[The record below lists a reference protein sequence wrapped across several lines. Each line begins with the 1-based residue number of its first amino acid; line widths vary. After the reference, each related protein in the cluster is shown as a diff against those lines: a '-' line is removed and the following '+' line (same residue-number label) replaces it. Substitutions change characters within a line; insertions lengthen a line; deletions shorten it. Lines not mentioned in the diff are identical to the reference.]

1 MQQKKRI
8 IGIDTR
14 DLKIA
19 KTGAHTYLSELCKT
33 IQNNKA
39 DLQFDYVF
47 LDTRLPVYTGSSKL
61 GKLWEQ
67 LQYMIWKQI
76 TLPIKAWQKGCSLVF
91 CTDYFVPYIHL
102 GFTTVPVFHDAFI
115 WEYPSHYNKYWLG
128 LFKTFG
134 VSAAKKASAVVTV
147 TSYAKEQIAKYSGI
161 NAAKIIPIHIG
172 PKSSIAESNTI
183 KTDAVQLN
191 VAQINSATNNWEH
204 LLNKKYILHVGTI
217 EKRKNLSTLIT
228 AFELLLQNNPQEIYL
243 VIVGQKSNKPTLKD
257 DDVFEMVAASTL
269 LKERVI
275 FTGYLSD
282 SETAILYKHAALYV
296 FPSVNEGFG
305 IPILEA
311 FAHQVPVLA
320 SNNSCLPEVAGNA
333 AICFDPYNVSAL
345 STLMA
350 DTLNDP
356 ALLQSLQQKGTERLE
371 HFCWRKTLDELEAV
385 FERRINNVKAQ

>member
-33 IQNNKA
+33 IQNNRA

-47 LDTRLPVYTGSSKL
+47 IDTCLPIYTGTNKI

-67 LQYMIWKQI
+67 LNYFIWKQI

-91 CTDYFVPYIHL
+91 CTDYFVPYMHL

-115 WEYPSHYNKYWLG
+115 WEYPTHYNRYWLG

-147 TSYAKEQIAKYSGI
+147 TSYAKDQIAKYSGI
-161 NAAKIIPIHIG
+161 DAAKIIPIHIG
-172 PKSSIAESNTI
+172 PKSSIAEP
-183 KTDAVQLN
+183 QLN
-191 VAQINSATNNWEH
+191 TATNNYEH

-217 EKRKNLSTLIT
+217 EKRKNLATLIT
-228 AFELLLQNNPQEIYL
+228 AFELLLQNNTQDLHL
-243 VIVGQKSNKPTLKD
+243 VIVGQKSNKPTLQD
-257 DDVFEMVAASTL
+257 DAIFEMVAASNL
-269 LKERVI
+269 IKERVV

-305 IPILEA
+305 IPLLEA
-311 FAHQVPVLA
+311 FAHKVPVLA

-333 AICFDPYNVSAL
+333 AITFDPYNANAL
-345 STLMA
+345 SKLIA
-350 DTLNDP
+350 QTLNDP
-356 ALLQSLQQKGTERLE
+356 ALIQSLQQRGTERLT
-371 HFCWRKTLDELEAV
+371 HFSWRKTLDALEAV
-385 FERRINNVKAQ
+385 FERSIDY

>member
-33 IQNNKA
+33 IQNNRT

-47 LDTRLPVYTGSSKL
+47 LDTRLPIYTGTNKI

-67 LQYMIWKQI
+67 LNYLIWKQI
-76 TLPIKAWQKGCSLVF
+76 TLPIKAWKHGCSLVF
-91 CTDYFVPYIHL
+91 CTDYFVPYMHL

-115 WEYPSHYNKYWLG
+115 WEYPSHYNRYWLD

-134 VSAAKKASAVVTV
+134 VSGAKKASAVVTV
-147 TSYAKEQIAKYSGI
+147 TSYAKDQIAKYSGI
-161 NAAKIIPIHIG
+161 DAAKIIPIHIG
-172 PKSSIAESNTI
+172 PKSSIAEPQQNT
-183 KTDAVQLN
+183 
-191 VAQINSATNNWEH
+191 ATNNYER

-217 EKRKNLSTLIT
+217 EKRKNLSTLIA
-228 AFELLLQNNPQEIYL
+228 AFELLLQNNTQEIYL
-243 VIVGQKSNKPTLKD
+243 VIVGQKSNKPTLQD
-257 DDVFEMVAASTL
+257 DAIFEMVAASSI
-269 LKERVI
+269 LKERVV

-282 SETAILYKHAALYV
+282 SETATLYKHAELYV

-311 FAHQVPVLA
+311 FAHRVPVLVA
-320 SNNSCLPEVAGNA
+320 NNSCLPEVAGNA
-333 AICFDPYNVSAL
+333 AICFDPYNAVAL
-345 STLMA
+345 STLIA
-350 DTLNDP
+350 QTLNDP
-356 ALLQSLQQKGTERLE
+356 ALIQSLQQRGTERLT
-371 HFCWRKTLDELEAV
+371 HFSWRKTLDVLEAV
-385 FERRINNVKAQ
+385 FERSIDY

>member
-47 LDTRLPVYTGSSKL
+47 LDTHLPVYTGSSKL

-147 TSYAKEQIAKYSGI
+147 TSYAKDQIAKYSGI
-161 NAAKIIPIHIG
+161 DAANIVPIHIG

-204 LLNKKYILHVGTI
+204 LINKKYILHVGTI
-217 EKRKNLSTLIT
+217 EKRKNLATLIT

-243 VIVGQKSNKPTLKD
+243 VIVGQKSNKPTLFD
-257 DDVFEMVAASTL
+257 DAIFEMVAASTL
-269 LKERVI
+269 LNERVI

-282 SETAILYKHAALYV
+282 SETEKLYKHAALYV

-333 AICFDPYNVSAL
+333 AICFDPYNANAL
-345 STLMA
+345 SILMV

-371 HFCWRKTLDELEAV
+371 HFCWRKTLDTLEAV
-385 FERRINNVKAQ
+385 FERSINNAKAQ

>member
-33 IQNNKA
+33 IQNSRA
-39 DLQFDYVF
+39 DLQFEYVF
-47 LDTRLPVYTGSSKL
+47 LDTRLPIYTGTNKI

-67 LQYMIWKQI
+67 LNYLIWKQI

-91 CTDYFVPYIHL
+91 CTDYFVPYLHV

-115 WEYPSHYNKYWLG
+115 WEYPSHYNRHWLG

-147 TSYAKEQIAKYSGI
+147 TSYAKDQIAKYSGI
-161 NAAKIIPIHIG
+161 DAANIIPIHIG
-172 PKSSIAESNTI
+172 PKSSIAEASTDKLEATRQNT
-183 KTDAVQLN
+183 
-191 VAQINSATNNWEH
+191 ATNNYEQ

-243 VIVGQKSNKPTLKD
+243 VIVGQKSNKPTLQD
-257 DDVFEMVAASTL
+257 DAIFEMVAGSSL
-269 LKERVI
+269 LKERVV

-296 FPSVNEGFG
+296 FPSINEGFG

-311 FAHQVPVLA
+311 FAHQVPVLIA
-320 SNNSCLPEVAGNA
+320 DNSCLPEVAGNA
-333 AICFDPYNVSAL
+333 AITFDPYNANAL
-345 STLMA
+345 SKLIA
-350 DTLNDP
+350 QTLNDP
-356 ALLQSLQQKGTERLE
+356 ALIQSLQQRGTERLT
-371 HFCWRKTLDELEAV
+371 HFSWRKTLDALEAV
-385 FERRINNVKAQ
+385 FERSIDY

>member
-33 IQNNKA
+33 IQNNRA
-39 DLQFDYVF
+39 DLQFEYVF
-47 LDTRLPVYTGSSKL
+47 LDTRISIYTGTNKI

-67 LQYMIWKQI
+67 LNYLIWKQV

-91 CTDYFVPYIHL
+91 CTDYFVPYIHV

-115 WEYPSHYNKYWLG
+115 WEYPSHYNRYWLG

-134 VSAAKKASAVVTV
+134 VSAAKRASAVVTV
-147 TSYAKEQIAKYSGI
+147 TSYAKDQIAKYSGI
-161 NAAKIIPIHIG
+161 DAVNIVPIHIG
-172 PKSSIAESNTI
+172 PKSSIAESQQKIDLQSNG
-183 KTDAVQLN
+183 
-191 VAQINSATNNWEH
+191 NNWQR
-204 LLNKKYILHVGTI
+204 LLQKKYILHVGTI
-217 EKRKNLSTLIT
+217 EKRKNLSTLIA

-243 VIVGQKSNKPTLKD
+243 VIVGQKSNKPTLQD
-257 DDVFEMVAASTL
+257 DTIFEMVAASTL
-269 LKERVI
+269 LKERVV

-282 SETAILYKHAALYV
+282 SETATLYEHAALYV

-311 FAHQVPVLA
+311 FAHKVPVLA
-320 SNNSCLPEVAGNA
+320 SKNSCLPEVAGNA
-333 AICFDPYNVSAL
+333 AICFDPYNTVAL
-345 STLMA
+345 STLIA
-350 DTLNDP
+350 QTLNDP
-356 ALLQSLQQKGTERLE
+356 ALIQSLQQRGTERLT
-371 HFCWRKTLDELEAV
+371 HFCWRKTLDALEAV
-385 FERRINNVKAQ
+385 FERSIDY

>member
-33 IQNNKA
+33 IQNKKA
-39 DLQFDYVF
+39 DLKFEYVF
-47 LDTRLPVYTGSSKL
+47 LDTSLPIYTGSSKL

-128 LFKTFG
+128 LFKTLG

-147 TSYAKEQIAKYSGI
+147 TSYAKDQIAKHSGI
-161 NAAKIIPIHIG
+161 DAAKIIPFHIG
-172 PKSSIAESNTI
+172 PKSSIAEPSTGKLDGTQQNT
-183 KTDAVQLN
+183 V
-191 VAQINSATNNWEH
+191 INNYEH

-217 EKRKNLSTLIT
+217 EKRKNLAILIT

-257 DDVFEMVAASTL
+257 DAIFEMVAASTL
-269 LKERVI
+269 LKERVN

-282 SETAILYKHAALYV
+282 SQTAQLYKHAALYV

-311 FAHQVPVLA
+311 FAHKVPVLA

-333 AICFDPYNVSAL
+333 AISFDPYNAVAL
-345 STLMA
+345 SKLMV

-356 ALLQSLQQKGTERLE
+356 ELIQSLQQKGTERLT
-371 HFCWRKTLDELEAV
+371 HFSWRKTLDAFEAV
-385 FERRINNVKAQ
+385 FERSINNAKAQ

>member
-33 IQNNKA
+33 IQNKTA
-39 DLQFDYVF
+39 DLQFEYVF
-47 LDTRLPVYTGSSKL
+47 LDTRLPIYTGTHKI

-67 LQYMIWKQI
+67 LNYLIWKQI

-91 CTDYFVPYIHL
+91 CTDYFVPYIHV

-115 WEYPSHYNKYWLG
+115 WEYPSHYNRYWLG

-147 TSYAKEQIAKYSGI
+147 TSYAKNQIAKHSGI
-161 NAAKIIPIHIG
+161 DATNIVPIHIG
-172 PKSSIAESNTI
+172 PKSSIAEPQQNT
-183 KTDAVQLN
+183 A
-191 VAQINSATNNWEH
+191 INNYEH

-217 EKRKNLSTLIT
+217 EKRKNLSILIA

-243 VIVGQKSNKPTLKD
+243 VIVGQKSNKPTLQD
-257 DDVFEMVAASTL
+257 DAIFEMVAASSM
-269 LKERVI
+269 LKERVV

-282 SETAILYKHAALYV
+282 GETATLYKHAALYV
-296 FPSVNEGFG
+296 FPSINEGFG

-311 FAHQVPVLA
+311 FAHKVPVLA
-320 SNNSCLPEVAGNA
+320 TNNSCLPEVSGNA
-333 AICFDPYNVSAL
+333 AICFDPYNANAL
-345 STLMA
+345 SKLIA
-350 DTLNDP
+350 QTLNDP
-356 ALLQSLQQKGTERLE
+356 ALIQSLQQKGTERLA
-371 HFCWRKTLDELEAV
+371 HFSWRKTLDALEAV
-385 FERRINNVKAQ
+385 FERSIDY

>member
-33 IQNNKA
+33 IQNNRA
-39 DLQFDYVF
+39 DLQFEYVF
-47 LDTRLPVYTGSSKL
+47 LDTCLPIYTGTHKI

-67 LQYMIWKQI
+67 LNYIIWKQI

-91 CTDYFVPYIHL
+91 CTDYFVPYMHL

-147 TSYAKEQIAKYSGI
+147 TSYAKDQITKYSGI
-161 NAAKIIPIHIG
+161 DAANIIPIHIG
-172 PKSSIAESNTI
+172 PKSSIAES
-183 KTDAVQLN
+183 QLY
-191 VAQINSATNNWEH
+191 SATNNYEH
-204 LLNKKYILHVGTI
+204 LINKKYILHVGTI
-217 EKRKNLSTLIT
+217 EKRKNLSTLIK

-243 VIVGQKSNKPTLKD
+243 VIVGQKSNKPTLQD
-257 DDVFEMVAASTL
+257 DAIFEMVAASSI
-269 LKERVI
+269 LKERVV

-282 SETAILYKHAALYV
+282 GETATLYKHAELYV

-311 FAHQVPVLA
+311 FSHKVPVLA

-333 AICFDPYNVSAL
+333 AICFDPYNAVAL
-345 STLMA
+345 STLMVN
-350 DTLNDP
+350 TLNDP
-356 ALLQSLQQKGTERLE
+356 ALLQSLQQKGTERLT
-371 HFCWRKTLDELEAV
+371 HFSWRKTLDTLEAV
-385 FERRINNVKAQ
+385 FERSIDY

>member
-33 IQNNKA
+33 IQNNKV

-47 LDTRLPVYTGSSKL
+47 LDTRLPIYTGSSKI

-67 LQYMIWKQI
+67 LHYMIWKQI
-76 TLPIKAWQKGCSLVF
+76 TLPIKAWQKGCSLIF

-217 EKRKNLSTLIT
+217 EKRKNLATLIT

-311 FAHQVPVLA
+311 FTHQVPVLA

-333 AICFDPYNVSAL
+333 AICFDPYNADAL
-345 STLMA
+345 SKLIA
-350 DTLNDP
+350 QTLNDP
-356 ALLQSLQQKGTERLE
+356 ELIQSLQQKGTERLT
-371 HFCWRKTLDELEAV
+371 HFSWRKTLDALEAV
-385 FERRINNVKAQ
+385 FERSINKS